1 MKVENAKISAT
12 QFMFSIVI
20 FIRSSSLL
28 SAFFFSI
35 TKQDS
40 WLIVLFGT
48 VVCIPLL
55 WVYVAL
61 AKQYPDKSLIQ
72 INDEVFGRI
81 GGKIVSVFYIWFFFT
96 LTTLNLRDLGGF
108 VNKSIMILTPNT
120 VIISIFIILCA
131 WSVYYGLEVVTRYS
145 IVFTIISTAI
155 LIVSILATF
164 NIMNFENFLP
174 ILHQPVNSYI
184 HGTHIISTIPF
195 GELVVFLMIA
205 PNVEGKEKGLAKY
218 FYGGF
223 FIAALLILL
232 VILRDTAVLGNMLE
246 FLSLPSFEALRLATL
261 FETIS
266 HIEILF
272 AVLLILFLF
281 FKISILFYTSILAV
295 SHFFKIKSYRPL
307 ILPASALIVV
317 YSITIFENVIMHT
330 TISRGTAPFF
340 WAFIEMILPFITLM
354 VSYIKKAIKK
364 AAGSSKEASAA

>member
-174 ILHQPVNSYI
+174 IFHQPVNSYI

-246 FLSLPSFEALRLATL
+246 LLSLPSFEALRLATL

-340 WAFIEMILPFITLM
+340 WVFIEMILPFITLM

>member
-195 GELVVFLMIA
+195 GELVVFLMIT

-246 FLSLPSFEALRLATL
+246 LLSLPSFEALRLATL
-261 FETIS
+261 FEAIS

-281 FKISILFYTSILAV
+281 FKISILFYISLLAV

-330 TISRGTAPFF
+330 TIARETAPFF

>member
-174 ILHQPVNSYI
+174 IFHQPVNSYI

-330 TISRGTAPFF
+330 TIARETTPFF

>member
-145 IVFTIISTAI
+145 IVFTIISSAI
-155 LIVSILATF
+155 LIVSILASF

-174 ILHQPVNSYI
+174 IFHQPVNSYI

-195 GELVVFLMIA
+195 GEL
-205 PNVEGKEKGLAKY
+205 E
-218 FYGGF
+218 
-223 FIAALLILL
+223 
-232 VILRDTAVLGNMLE
+232 
-246 FLSLPSFEALRLATL
+246 L
-261 FETIS
+261 F
-266 HIEILF
+266 
-272 AVLLILFLF
+272 
-281 FKISILFYTSILAV
+281 
-295 SHFFKIKSYRPL
+295 
-307 ILPASALIVV
+307 
-317 YSITIFENVIMHT
+317 
-330 TISRGTAPFF
+330 
-340 WAFIEMILPFITLM
+340 
-354 VSYIKKAIKK
+354 
-364 AAGSSKEASAA
+364 

>member
-174 ILHQPVNSYI
+174 IFHQPVNSYI

-340 WAFIEMILPFITLM
+340 WVFIEMILPFITLM

>member
-174 ILHQPVNSYI
+174 IFHQPVNSYI

-340 WAFIEMILPFITLM
+340 WVFIEMILPFITLM
-354 VSYIKKAIKK
+354 VSYIKKTIKK
-364 AAGSSKEASAA
+364 AAGSSEEASAA

>member
-246 FLSLPSFEALRLATL
+246 LLSLPSFEALRLATL

-340 WAFIEMILPFITLM
+340 WVFIEMILPFITLI
-354 VSYIKKAIKK
+354 VSYIKKTIKK
-364 AAGSSKEASAA
+364 AAGSSEEASAA

>member
-1 MKVENAKISAT
+1 
-12 QFMFSIVI
+12 
-20 FIRSSSLL
+20 
-28 SAFFFSI
+28 
-35 TKQDS
+35 
-40 WLIVLFGT
+40 
-48 VVCIPLL
+48 
-55 WVYVAL
+55 
-61 AKQYPDKSLIQ
+61 
-72 INDEVFGRI
+72 
-81 GGKIVSVFYIWFFFT
+81 
-96 LTTLNLRDLGGF
+96 
-108 VNKSIMILTPNT
+108 
-120 VIISIFIILCA
+120 
-131 WSVYYGLEVVTRYS
+131 
-145 IVFTIISTAI
+145 
-155 LIVSILATF
+155 
-164 NIMNFENFLP
+164 
-174 ILHQPVNSYI
+174 
-184 HGTHIISTIPF
+184 
-195 GELVVFLMIA
+195 MIA

>member
-174 ILHQPVNSYI
+174 IFHQPVNSYI

-330 TISRGTAPFF
+330 TISRGTTPFF

>member
-174 ILHQPVNSYI
+174 IFHQPVNSYI

>member
-174 ILHQPVNSYI
+174 IFHQPVNSYI

-340 WAFIEMILPFITLM
+340 WVFIEMILPFITLM

-364 AAGSSKEASAA
+364 AAGSSEEASAA